1 MSGIESTCQY
11 TKIKIENSFQRGSMT
26 ALSISVG
33 KEIALTPEQ
42 TGSKERD
49 GWKFIIALS
58 SVSGML
64 PPMLMQSSQLS
75 EKSKLSSL

>member
-1 MSGIESTCQY
+1 
-11 TKIKIENSFQRGSMT
+11 MT

-49 GWKFIIALS
+49 GWKFIIALALFL
-58 SVSGML
+58 VATANAYAILTTIWKVKIIFIVGWGKECLEM
-64 PPMLMQSSQLS
+64 
-75 EKSKLSSL
+75 